1 MTLLVALGLPTA
13 VKFWPVLASWVTSG
27 KKRLT
32 KVNGMTALRV
42 STESDVSVVPLPG
55 GGDWPYAASEREP
68 VIAINS
74 AASRVRCDPL
84 YMALMPPFIC
94 STTYRSFGETLI

>member
-13 VKFWPVLASWVTSG
+13 VEFEPVLASWVTV

-32 KVNGMTALRV
+32 TLMGTTTSRG
-42 STESDVSVVPLPG
+42 STEPGVLVVSLPG
-55 GGDWPYAASEREP
+55 GGDCPYAASEREP

-84 YMALMPPFIC
+84 SMTLMPPFIW
-94 STTYRSFGETLI
+94 STYIDHSVE

>member
-1 MTLLVALGLPTA
+1 
-13 VKFWPVLASWVTSG
+13 VLA
-27 KKRLT
+27 
-32 KVNGMTALRV
+32 
-42 STESDVSVVPLPG
+42 VPVPG
-55 GGDWPYAASEREP
+55 DEDCPYAASEREP

-94 STTYRSFGETLI
+94 STHIGHSMKH